1 MDVLGSRIVI
11 VAFDGWNDAGEAAS
25 GAIAALRSANDYDL
39 VHSIDPEL
47 YFDYQYTRPA
57 TKLSLIH
64 I

>member
-47 YFDYQYTRPA
+47 Y
-57 TKLSLIH
+57 LSLIH